1 LRNVDYHRQSYS
13 NTDFMLKGLIERF
26 ERQLWARRSHKFVI
40 RNWSQLP
47 DLATLGEVL
56 SSMRASR
63 DIMPI
68 LQEVP
73 GGKRILVIAP
83 HPDDEMIGPGGTI
96 IGAIE
101 AGSKV
106 HVVYLTSGAKQPDA
120 VRTREME
127 ASAAATQVGYTTEFL
142 RLTDLLDSV
151 TDLAQTALAKAIKAS
166 DPELIFV
173 SFFADDHIEHQR
185 ASELLIKACD
195 QGLIGGG
202 AEVWAYQV
210 YTALL
215 GNVIVD
221 VTPFLERKSEA
232 IGMFASQM
240 RSRNWAHFAS
250 GLTAYNSRFLSGNA
264 TRHAE
269 VFHVAPLRDYSDIA
283 RPYFD

>member
-1 LRNVDYHRQSYS
+1 LGGSLSPVLRS
-13 NTDFMLKGLIERF
+13 LINRI

-40 RNWSQLP
+40 QNWSQLP
-47 DLATLGEVL
+47 SIATLGEVL
-56 SSMRASR
+56 SSMRAPR
-63 DIMPI
+63 DVIPI

-101 AGSKV
+101 AGSRV
-106 HVVYLTSGAKQPDA
+106 HVVYLTSGSKQADA
-120 VRTREME
+120 ARTREAE
-127 ASAAATQVGYTTEFL
+127 ASAAANQVGYTTEFL
-142 RLTDLLDSV
+142 CLADLSDGAESA
-151 TDLAQTALAKAIKAS
+151 AQTALANAIKTS

-195 QGLIGGG
+195 QGLVNGDLEI
-202 AEVWAYQV
+202 WAYQV
-210 YTALL
+210 YSALL
-215 GNVIVD
+215 ANVIVD
-221 VTPFLERKSEA
+221 VTLFVERKSEA

-240 RSRNWAHFAS
+240 VSRNWAHFAS
-250 GLTAYNSRFLSGNA
+250 GLTAYNSRFLPGNA

-269 VFHVAPLRDYSDIA
+269 VFHVASLRDYSDIA